1 MRRLKWTVYI
11 GQRPVLGFESES
23 TVDPDD
29 QPVQAFGFVG
39 SDAIGWTLADVEDD
53 ED

>member
-1 MRRLKWTVYI
+1 MGRLKWTVYI

-39 SDAIGWTLADVEDD
+39 SDAIELVYADVD
-53 ED
+53 EDE